1 MVNSNVIVH
10 TSQLSRMGSP
20 QRVLK
25 DGSQV
30 LVRIIA
36 DRGGGRYEGSVAGA
50 RITINSRTPLKPGS
64 TFTATI
70 SSRDGQII
78 LTPRVANEQ
87 NAVAQNFELS
97 VLNDQNLAAFI
108 KSLNLPSD
116 ELTFHLLQQM
126 KQLQM
131 KLDTGLL
138 SKLHNLSLK
147 FNGKEKRAAQLM
159 MILAKKGL
167 DFSEEELLS
176 LLAELD
182 WEDQRENGQNE
193 NTDQNQ
199 NKYKLLNKANS
210 IKQSWQLLPYE
221 ILEGQTPLAR
231 GSLGI
236 FFDDN
241 SKLRLVNIECNW
253 LSNAHRYLFSLEYE
267 NGNCKSLGLNVA
279 DSKELT
285 ERIANLL
292 DKKLLASGINLLI
305 HPEPAELLEGTA
317 CAGEDFYVFGGQV

>member
-1 MVNSNVIVH
+1 MNAGFVVH
-10 TSQLSRMGSP
+10 TSQLSRTSISSHYI
-20 QRVLK
+20 K

-30 LVRIIA
+30 LVRIIS
-36 DRGGGRYEGSVAGA
+36 DKGGGKYEGSVAGA
-50 RITINSRTPLKPGS
+50 RVTINSKQSLVPGS

-70 SSRDGQII
+70 TSKNNHII

-87 NAVAQNFELS
+87 NAVMQNFELS

-126 KQLQM
+126 KQLEM
-131 KLDTGLL
+131 KLDTSLL

-159 MILAKKGL
+159 MILSKKGL
-167 DFSEEELLS
+167 DFSEEELRE
-176 LLAELD
+176 LLAQLD
-182 WEDQRENGQNE
+182 WEEQQENSQNE
-193 NTDQNQ
+193 NENAGQK
-199 NKYKLLNKANS
+199 KYELLNKANS
-210 IKQSWQLLPYE
+210 IKQAWQLLPYE
-221 ILEGQTPLAR
+221 ILEGETPLAN

-236 FFDDN
+236 LFDDS
-241 SKLRLVNIECNW
+241 SKLKLVNIECNW

-267 NGNCKSLGLNVA
+267 NGNCKSLGINVA

-285 ERIANLL
+285 ERLANLL
-292 DKKLLASGINLLI
+292 DKKLVARGINLI
-305 HPEPAELLEGTA
+305 VHPEPAELLEGTA
-317 CAGEDFYVFGGQV
+317 CAAEDFYVFEGQV